1 MGKENKN
8 VLVDTSAWIEF
19 FRDTPGTADTVSK
32 IIENGRACICGVI
45 YFELL
50 QGIRTGEDPG
60 RLIELLA
67 ALNFVETTADIWIK
81 AGNISAALRKQG
93 TTLPMSDLL
102 IGATAIERGL
112 SVLTYDEHFSSIPG
126 LNLYRQ

>member
-1 MGKENKN
+1 MGKEVKN
-8 VLVDTSAWIEF
+8 VLIDTSAWVEF
-19 FRDTPGTADTVSK
+19 FRNNPETADTVTK
-32 IIENGRACICGVI
+32 IIEDGRACICGVI

-60 RLIELLA
+60 RLIDLLT
-67 ALNFVETTADIWIK
+67 ALDFMEITAEIWIK
-81 AGNISAALRKQG
+81 AGSISAALRKQG

-102 IGATAIERGL
+102 IAATAIERGL